1 MAAAEYNFNLDKG
14 SRFYISFEYK
24 NESNEIINLT
34 NWLGRLSFTPL
45 DGSSINSTSTYL
57 TGNTNTSYSFTI
69 DGDSGKLILRLP
81 SSSTGAFDFTNAA
94 YDLDLKS
101 PNELYDGSGDNIVKL
116 LKGIITVIPNNS
128 IYPEPFGEIT
138 EETPCENC

>member
-45 DGSSINSTSTYL
+45 DGS
-57 TGNTNTSYSFTI
+57 
-69 DGDSGKLILRLP
+69 
-81 SSSTGAFDFTNAA
+81 
-94 YDLDLKS
+94 
-101 PNELYDGSGDNIVKL
+101 
-116 LKGIITVIPNNS
+116 
-128 IYPEPFGEIT
+128 
-138 EETPCENC
+138 